1 MSAEAK
7 MAQAA
12 GVEKQ
17 VIDIGEDTVLEVR
30 SVSKHFPGV
39 QALADVSLHLKRHE
53 IVGLVGENG
62 AGKSTLLKIL
72 IGAYQPDEGEI
83 LVRGKPVQIHSVKDA
98 TEVGLAMV
106 FQEQSMLPNLTV
118 RENIYLGHEESF
130 SRMGMINWKRMDSE
144 ARRQLAKVDL
154 DIDPGTPTYKLSFA
168 TRQMVELARVMAL
181 EDLTQYEPIVILDE
195 PTTVLEKA
203 EKDLLFE
210 RIKALKQ
217 RASIIFVSHHLD
229 EIFELTDRVYVF
241 KDGRN
246 VAELVTSESDVSQLH
261 RLMVGRELKGEYYR
275 QSKQAKPVDKVVLSV
290 ENLNK
295 QKEYKNVSFELHEG
309 EIIGFAGVL
318 GSGREGVC
326 RAIAGVEKPDI
337 GQIKVAGKAMQ
348 LGSTSAAIKAGIG
361 YVPQDRGGEG
371 LVLYLSI
378 GPNITLPD
386 MSSVMRRNL
395 LSHKAE
401 KELAEHWIDR
411 MAIKTPSASALC
423 LNLSGGN
430 QQKVVLSKWLASRVK
445 VFVLDHPTRGVDV
458 GAKEEVYE
466 LIRELA
472 RQGISFVLIADTLEE
487 TIGLSNVIYTMKD
500 GEITQRFDASPE
512 NKPVPL
518 DLIQFM
524 M

>member
-1 MSAEAK
+1 
-7 MAQAA
+7 
-12 GVEKQ
+12 
-17 VIDIGEDTVLEVR
+17 
-30 SVSKHFPGV
+30 
-39 QALADVSLHLKRHE
+39 
-53 IVGLVGENG
+53 
-62 AGKSTLLKIL
+62 
-72 IGAYQPDEGEI
+72 
-83 LVRGKPVQIHSVKDA
+83 
-98 TEVGLAMV
+98 
-106 FQEQSMLPNLTV
+106 
-118 RENIYLGHEESF
+118 
-130 SRMGMINWKRMDSE
+130 
-144 ARRQLAKVDL
+144 
-154 DIDPGTPTYKLSFA
+154 
-168 TRQMVELARVMAL
+168 MAL

-445 VFVLDHPTRGVDV
+445 VLVLDHPTRGVDV